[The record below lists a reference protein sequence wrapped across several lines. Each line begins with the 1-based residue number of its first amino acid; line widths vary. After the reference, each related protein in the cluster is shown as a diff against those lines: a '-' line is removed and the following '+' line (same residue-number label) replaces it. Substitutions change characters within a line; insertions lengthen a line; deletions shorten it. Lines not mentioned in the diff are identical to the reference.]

1 MRQAHHLPWPGFPE
15 QCRSGHPPGTRHG
28 EPHLAALG
36 LSGGEGGSRRIRR
49 RRMRLPELLG
59 GRARPVHQPKPIRL
73 PRILGHHRSAQLCP
87 SALSVSG
94 VLLAASRRSPV
105 IALVAFE
112 EPRSV
117 RLLINGCQLA
127 VAAGDDLSV
136 NSSARYSIIDTI
148 ALGGSAFSTSGSE
161 ASDKP
166 SDNALRQGPT

>member
-1 MRQAHHLPWPGFPE
+1 MAGIPRAVPQRP
-15 QCRSGHPPGTRHG
+15 PPGTRHG
-28 EPHLAALG
+28 ERHLAALG

-59 GRARPVHQPKPIRL
+59 GRARPMRQPIRL
-73 PRILGHHRSAQLCP
+73 PRILGHHRSAYLCP
-87 SALSVSG
+87 SALSVCG

-117 RLLINGCQLA
+117 RLLINGCRLA

-148 ALGGSAFSTSGSE
+148 ALGGSAFSARESD

>member
-1 MRQAHHLPWPGFPE
+1 MKQ
-15 QCRSGHPPGTRHG
+15 HG
-28 EPHLAALG
+28 ACPVLG
-36 LSGGEGGSRRIRR
+36 
-49 RRMRLPELLG
+49 
-59 GRARPVHQPKPIRL
+59 
-73 PRILGHHRSAQLCP
+73 
-87 SALSVSG
+87 
-94 VLLAASRRSPV
+94 PV

-117 RLLINGCQLA
+117 RLLINGCRLA

-166 SDNALRQGPT
+166 TDNALRQGPT

>member
-1 MRQAHHLPWPGFPE
+1 M
-15 QCRSGHPPGTRHG
+15 
-28 EPHLAALG
+28 
-36 LSGGEGGSRRIRR
+36 
-49 RRMRLPELLG
+49 
-59 GRARPVHQPKPIRL
+59 
-73 PRILGHHRSAQLCP
+73 
-87 SALSVSG
+87 
-94 VLLAASRRSPV
+94 

-117 RLLINGCQLA
+117 RLLINGCRLA

-148 ALGGSAFSTSGSE
+148 ALGGSAFSMRGSE